1 MKKRLSR
8 ITCFA
13 FALTLFCLGLSAKAA
28 NEPYEGYGYNVWREV
43 VDAPNVYE
51 PAAEILG
58 TDVTGTDFA
67 GAPDFYFCPKT
78 DSLSILDSGNGRVVI
93 LNSGLEFMYEITE
106 FTYGGEKLDITG
118 AQGIFTDETGI
129 LIADTKNGRI
139 LVCDTAGVVLNVIT
153 KPISQSF
160 DADRFAP
167 RKLLKDAAGNIY
179 ALCEGVYE
187 GAVIFDEN
195 ARFVGYFGS
204 NRVEVTLAVM
214 ADNLWKSILT
224 QEQQSQMMRYVPV
237 EYKNFD
243 IDLDGF
249 IYTCTASLESSQL
262 NTIKRLNYT
271 GEDIYDSKAIP
282 MESKFG
288 ELKVNYTDNKMIDTQ
303 FVDVKSDDQ
312 MFLYGLDGERGK
324 IYQYDQNGNMVSV
337 FGAKGDVFGLSL
349 SPSAIE
355 CIGSSVLVLDS
366 EKNAIIVYTC
376 TEYGAI
382 LKNAF
387 VSYNKGQYEQSLD
400 LWKTVLSYNTNYFIA
415 YRGIAQSLYDQGKYS
430 EAMRYFKLGYD
441 QAGYSAAFK
450 EQRVRLMRQGFWS
463 IIVLILL
470 AMAVPIVLRVLLKR
484 KKPALSGG
492 ELQRERKDWVYLFRM
507 LRRPINTF
515 EDIRYLKKENY
526 AVPLFLLALWFFAAV
541 LQEQF
546 TGFTFSMKRVDDVNV
561 LFILLRTIGL
571 FLIFTVANWSICTLT
586 DGSGRF
592 KQIFTVAAY
601 ALTPVIIST
610 LLTTVLSNMLIM
622 EESMFLTT
630 INFTGVFYGIIL
642 LLFGFK
648 EIHQFSFGK
657 AVTSTVLTVIGV
669 FIILF
674 ILLLLASLIQQ
685 LYIFIVSV
693 YNEIATRSIG
703 NL

>member
-1 MKKRLSR
+1 MRKRLSR
-8 ITCFA
+8 IICFA
-13 FALTLFCLGLSAKAA
+13 FTLTLFCFGFSAEAA

-43 VDAPNVYE
+43 VDAPNAYE

-58 TDVTGTDFA
+58 SDITGNDFS
-67 GAPDFYFCPKT
+67 GALDFYFCPKT

-93 LNSGLEFMYEITE
+93 LNSRLEFMYEITE
-106 FTYGGEKLDITG
+106 FTYSGEKLDITG

-139 LVCDTAGVVLNVIT
+139 LVCNTAGVVLKLIT
-153 KPISQSF
+153 KPVSQSF
-160 DADRFAP
+160 DADKFAP
-167 RKLLKDAAGNIY
+167 RKILKDAAGNIY

-195 ARFVGYFGS
+195 ARFAGYFGS

-243 IDLDGF
+243 IDIDGF
-249 IYTCTASLESSQL
+249 IYTCTASLESSQF

-282 MESKFG
+282 MKSKFG
-288 ELKVNYTDNKMIDTQ
+288 ELKVNYTDNKMVDTQ
-303 FVDVKSDDQ
+303 FVDVKSDEQ

-324 IYQYDQNGNMVSV
+324 IYQYDQNGNMVSI
-337 FGAKGDVFGLSL
+337 FGAKGDVFGLTL
-349 SPSAIE
+349 SPSAVE
-355 CIGSSVLVLDS
+355 CVGGSVLVLDS
-366 EKNAIIVYTC
+366 EKNVIIVYTC

-387 VSYNKGQYEQSLD
+387 VSYNKGKYEQSLD
-400 LWKTVLSYNTNYFIA
+400 LWKKVLSYNTNYFIA
-415 YRGIAQSLYDQGKYS
+415 YRGIAQSLYDQGEYR

-441 QAGYSAAFK
+441 QEGYSEAFK
-450 EQRVRLMRQGFWS
+450 DQRVLFMRRGFWI
-463 IIVLILL
+463 IIVLILP
-470 AMAVPIVLRVLLKR
+470 AVAVPIALRLLLKR
-484 KKPALSGG
+484 KKLALSGG
-492 ELQRERKDWVYLFRM
+492 EQQLVYLFRM
-507 LRRPINTF
+507 LRRPVNTF

-526 AVPLFLLALWFFAAV
+526 TVPIFLLVLWFFAMV

-561 LFILLRTIGL
+561 LFILLRTVGL

-610 LLTTVLSNMLIM
+610 LLTTMLSNILIT
-622 EESMFLTT
+622 EESMFLTM
-630 INFTGVFYGIIL
+630 INFTGALYGVIL
-642 LLFGFK
+642 LLLGFK

-669 FIILF
+669 LIILF
-674 ILLLLASLIQQ
+674 IFLLLSSLIQQ